1 MNTDKISPNSLEAG
15 GVIQRPEIVEKILEL
30 SKLGWGKK
38 RIARELGTTPKTVRR
53 YLRLKE
59 WQPYQSAKRAKQ
71 LDRLGPWLEE
81 NFYCHKGNAVV
92 VQQELLRE
100 HQITLHIRTVE
111 RAVKLFRQKLM
122 IEAKATVRFETPPG
136 KQMQIDFGSM
146 TIKIGGEARK
156 IYFFVATLGFSRRPY
171 VQAFSH
177 ERQSAWFAGM
187 EGSFCHFG
195 GVPQQLLLDNPK
207 PLVTSHNPLTREVIF
222 NERLHTFSRYWNFQ
236 PKACAPYRAR
246 TKGKDESGVKYVKRN
261 AIAGR
266 EFVSWEALSQ
276 HLDWW
281 MREIADQRIHGTTG
295 EKPLDRFLREEVA
308 ALQPLN
314 GRPPFCQIRE
324 LSRVVHTDA
333 CIEVETNFYSVP
345 WHLIK
350 ERVTVQIAD
359 EEIRIFYQ
367 SKEISRHPV
376 CMGNRVRVI
385 NPKHLQG
392 IVGANWLQKQEGKS
406 GPDMP
411 KIIQAEFFR
420 PLSEYE
426 SIAGG
431 SWL

>member
-1 MNTDKISPNSLEAG
+1 
-15 GVIQRPEIVEKILEL
+15 
-30 SKLGWGKK
+30 
-38 RIARELGTTPKTVRR
+38 
-53 YLRLKE
+53 
-59 WQPYQSAKRAKQ
+59 
-71 LDRLGPWLEE
+71 
-81 NFYCHKGNAVV
+81 
-92 VQQELLRE
+92 LRE
-100 HQITLHIRTVE
+100 YQLALNIRTIE
-111 RAVKLFRQKLM
+111 RAVKPFRQKLM

-177 ERQSAWFAGM
+177 ERQSAWFEGM
-187 EGSFCHFG
+187 EGSFHYFG
-195 GVPQQLLLDNPK
+195 GVPQQLLFDNPK
-207 PLVTSHNPLTREVIF
+207 PLVISHNPLTREIVF

-266 EFVSWEALSQ
+266 EFVSFEALSH
-276 HLDWW
+276 HLSWW
-281 MREIADQRIHGTTG
+281 MKEVADQRIHGTTG
-295 EKPLDRFLREEVA
+295 EKPLDRFFREAA

-314 GRPPFCQIRE
+314 GKPPFCQTRE

-333 CIEVETNFYSVP
+333 CVEVETNFYSVP

-350 ERVTVQIAD
+350 EHVTVQIAD
-359 EEIRIFYQ
+359 EEVRIFYQ
-367 SKEISRHPV
+367 SKEVARHPV
-376 CMGNRVRVI
+376 CMGNRMRVV
-385 NPKHLQG
+385 NHKHLQG
-392 IVGANWLQKQEGKS
+392 IIGANWLRKQEGNSEALNK
-406 GPDMP
+406 P
-411 KIIQAEFFR
+411 KIVQAEFLR

-426 SIAGG
+426 SVVGG